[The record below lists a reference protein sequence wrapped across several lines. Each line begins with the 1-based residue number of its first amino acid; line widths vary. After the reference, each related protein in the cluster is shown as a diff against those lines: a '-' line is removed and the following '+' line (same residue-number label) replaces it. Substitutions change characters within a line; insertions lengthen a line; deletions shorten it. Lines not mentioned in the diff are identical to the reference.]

1 MCVRVIVCMSQ
12 VHDARPNARPSP
24 FMASTIASLYS
35 IVSTEPVDSSKKVK
49 QTMGLIQHVY
59 RAWLYKAPP
68 LKVGSRISFFLRTS
82 GGGGLRAHAASC
94 EPGDSAIDFGHFG
107 LVLDDIIPMER

>member
-35 IVSTEPVDSSKKVK
+35 IVSTEPVDSSKSKTNYGVDS
-49 QTMGLIQHVY
+49 TRVLTIGPD
-59 RAWLYKAPP
+59 YKAPP
-68 LKVGSRISFFLRTS
+68 LKLGSRTSFFREPR
-82 GGGGLRAHAASC
+82 GGGA
-94 EPGDSAIDFGHFG
+94 
-107 LVLDDIIPMER
+107 